1 MEADAVLPGN
11 AGPFERILAEVNRRV
26 WEAEIALAA
35 TLRSLWDPWTCPE
48 AELKR
53 LAWAHSVDIYEDWWP
68 EPRRRRVIAE
78 SRLFHTRKTT
88 DAGLRMA
95 LGYRDARLVR
105 THRPRAGFFA
115 DVPVSAG
122 DEAAW
127 RATLPEIR
135 VYDPAPVTRPRRH
148 RHPHGIVLF
157 ARGDARLARRA
168 VLVREANETPLRVI
182 PLGDPSEQGE
192 RIVLPVSKRPVGIV
206 GRGGRMIVAPVDPG
220 LHVLAVR
227 MGSGDDFAHPVAT
240 PGEAGTF
247 IAARRRQAE
256 GAQAA
261 FTPAGR
267 GGPCRAAPTAI
278 VQGYLALSFS
288 DAPGRRA
295 ARAPLN
301 AVGRSR
307 LMRAPYTANIL
318 VDWHRAKPRSRLPA
332 MTRVAEPSEPV
343 ALRLMEAVLCA
354 QAARDRDTISF
365 GATRRLTYADLGR
378 LKPGT
383 RYGDRRGN

>member
-1 MEADAVLPGN
+1 MAADILLPGN
-11 AGPFERILAEVNRRV
+11 AGPFERILAEVNLLARD
-26 WEAEIALAA
+26 EAGGLAA
-35 TLRSLWDPWTCPE
+35 LVRSLWDPWTCPE
-48 AELKR
+48 AELKH
-53 LAWAHSVDIYEDWWP
+53 LAWAHSVDIYEEWWP

-78 SRLFHTRKTT
+78 ARRFHTLKTT

-115 DVPVSAG
+115 DVPVSAE

-127 RATLPEIR
+127 RAGLPEIR
-135 VYDPAPVTRPRRH
+135 IYDPAPVMRHRRD

-157 ARGDARLARRA
+157 ARGDARLARKA
-168 VLVREANETPLRVI
+168 VLIREGTQTPLRAV
-182 PLGDPSEQGE
+182 PMGDPAVQGE
-192 RIVLPVSKRPVGIV
+192 RIVLPVPRLRVGIV
-206 GRGGRMIVAPVDPG
+206 GRGGRLIVAPVDPG
-220 LHVLAVR
+220 LHVLAIR
-227 MGSGDDFAHPVAT
+227 TGSGDEFAHPVAT

-247 IAARRRQAE
+247 IAARRRQVS
-256 GAQAA
+256 GAHAA

-267 GGPCRAAPTAI
+267 GGTAIAAPAVI
-278 VQGYLALSFS
+278 AQGYLALSFA
-288 DAPGRRA
+288 DEPGRRA

-301 AVGRSR
+301 VVGRSR
-307 LMRAPYTANIL
+307 LMRAPYTANVL

-332 MTRVAEPSEPV
+332 MTRVSEPSEPV

-354 QAARDRDTISF
+354 QATRDRDTISF